1 MDRCPWIEVVEGLWP
16 GCNLHRAFLES
27 QQTTVKPRTQKSSK
41 AYLKPK
47 PIHADQPHFQFNDL
61 FSKWPLSCHVAGCGQ
76 NIRCGMVVGKQGL
89 DESGNGWRP
98 KQQLCD
104 KSWQPAKSRMG
115 AALFP
120 RRPSSEQFNVG
131 RQLLSPLLRHRA
143 LRWDFLLWSKSIWG
157 WGGRKAWGL
166 WQLTLDPGH
175 GGIVSLAALQPPS
188 IGASST
194 WCLCLSILATALG
207 FPPWMT
213 SLPLG
218 FRVSA

>member
-1 MDRCPWIEVVEGLWP
+1 MDRCPWIKVVEGLWP

-61 FSKWPLSCHVAGCGQ
+61 FSKWPLSCHVADCGQ

-157 WGGRKAWGL
+157 WGGER
-166 WQLTLDPGH
+166 PG
-175 GGIVSLAALQPPS
+175 
-188 IGASST
+188 
-194 WCLCLSILATALG
+194 G
-207 FPPWMT
+207 FGNWH
-213 SLPLG
+213 
-218 FRVSA
+218 